1 MNWLYAILVH
11 PATLVGL
18 GGAIGS
24 NARYWLGLWFRA
36 QPWAQ
41 HYTWGTFAI
50 NVSGSL
56 VLAVVA
62 AIFRDKASPGF
73 LLLGTGFCGGYTT
86 FSTFSMEVSESI
98 HRGRW
103 DLAALYA
110 GSSVVAGLIAFM
122 VTAALM
128 RPVENV
134 S

>member
-1 MNWLYAILVH
+1 MSWLYAILVH

-24 NARYWLGLWFRA
+24 NARHWLGIWFRA

-41 HYTWGTFAI
+41 QYTLGTFVI

-56 VLAVVA
+56 LLAVVA

-86 FSTFSMEVSESI
+86 FSTFSMEVAESI

-122 VTAALM
+122 AMAAIM
-128 RPVENV
+128 RPIPE